1 MVVSKS
7 GLDSASIS
15 WNEYTDLDSTQFEKY
30 IVKVKKRYVSEDE
43 ETPMT
48 VETTENSYSISGLE
62 SAMDYEIWVSVYA
75 SDFGQS
81 EWSESVYLK
90 TDSDSNSVSDL
101 SEIDQLRNTIVR
113 VVVILYV
120 DTYVH
125 TYKSIFLSFRI

>member
-125 TYKSIFLSFRI
+125 TYKPIFL

>member
-1 MVVSKS
+1 
-7 GLDSASIS
+7 
-15 WNEYTDLDSTQFEKY
+15 
-30 IVKVKKRYVSEDE
+30 
-43 ETPMT
+43 MT
-48 VETTENSYSISGLE
+48 VETTDNSYSISGLE

-125 TYKSIFLSFRI
+125 TYKPIFL